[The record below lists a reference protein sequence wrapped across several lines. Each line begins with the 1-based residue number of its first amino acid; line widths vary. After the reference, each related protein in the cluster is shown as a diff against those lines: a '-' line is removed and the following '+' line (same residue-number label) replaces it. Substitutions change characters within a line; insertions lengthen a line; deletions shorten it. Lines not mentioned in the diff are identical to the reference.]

1 MIKSELVIDVI
12 ANGKEKYTDSEAV
25 VFNETTL
32 TYKQLENRVKRFSE
46 ALAGFG
52 MKKGDRLALL
62 LPTSAN
68 FLTCWLGAS
77 GLGVITVGLNV
88 RYRESELSYMMDQS
102 APRLLVVS
110 PEFAG
115 TNMLEIIEKIRP
127 KTVEQVIIDSDRK
140 IDDYCTITE
149 FTDRWAEKGQ
159 GAPPEPVY
167 PEDGNFII
175 YTSGTTGKPKAALL
189 NSRSI
194 LSMCRSLGKAMAV
207 TPSDRLLNAL
217 PLNHVGGATI
227 LAINSL
233 MHGSTL
239 ILQDSFHPEKYAQAI
254 QEKKITVTGGVP
266 TMLAMLLSSGL
277 YKEFDLSSLRLVIFG
292 GSPAPPVLL
301 ESLQK
306 TLKCH
311 LMSCYGLTEVSGFCT
326 TTSLSDAADK
336 IFSTVGKPLEG
347 IDYKVVNQSGN
358 QVNEGESGELLV
370 RGDIVIPGYY
380 LGPGNI
386 DPCRD
391 EDGWLHTGD
400 IASVDKDGYI
410 SIVGR
415 VKEMYITGGYNVY
428 PPEIEDCLC
437 QHPGVLLAAVIG
449 VPDSIYGEVG
459 KAFVLPR
466 PGSEL
471 TTEILAAYCKERLA
485 DYKIPRTFEIVDSFP
500 MTPLGKIRKSEL
512 KDMFVTK

>member
-1 MIKSELVIDVI
+1 LTKGALVIDVI
-12 ANGKEKYTDSEAV
+12 TKGREKYADSEAV

-32 TYKQLENRVKRFSE
+32 TYNQLENRVKRFSE

-88 RYRESELSYMMDQS
+88 RYRESELRYMMDQS

-127 KTVEQVIIDSDRK
+127 KTVEQVIVDSHRK
-140 IDDYCTITE
+140 MKDHCTITE

-159 GAPPEPVY
+159 AVPPEPVY

-189 NSRSI
+189 TSQSI
-194 LSMCRSLGKAMAV
+194 LAMCRSLGKAMAV
-207 TPSDRLLNAL
+207 TSSDRILNAL

-239 ILQDSFHPEKYAQAI
+239 ILQDSFHPEKYARAI

-277 YKEFDLSSLRLVIFG
+277 YKEFDLSGLRLVIMG

-301 ESLQK
+301 ESLK
-306 TLKCH
+306 KVLNCH
-311 LMSCYGLTEVSGFCT
+311 MMICYGLTEVSGFCT
-326 TTSLSDAADK
+326 ATLLTDPTDK
-336 IFSTVGKPLEG
+336 IFNTVGKPLEG

-358 QVNEGESGELLV
+358 PANKGESGELLV
-370 RGDIVIPGYY
+370 RGDTVIPGYY

-386 DPCRD
+386 DRCRD

-400 IASVDKDGYI
+400 IASVDNDGYI

-437 QHPGVLLAAVIG
+437 QHPGILMAAVIG
-449 VPDSIYGEVG
+449 VPDSIYGEAG

-471 TTEILAAYCKERLA
+471 TAEILAAYCKEKLA
-485 DYKIPRTFEIVDSFP
+485 DYKIPRAFEIVDAFP

-512 KDMFVTK
+512 KERSLKQ